1 MRTLLIRV
9 IYFVIML
16 ACMFYTVQY
25 LFRSLLP
32 VVWVVALIG
41 CVVIL
46 IKFPYEKFFNIKNK
60 ENEEK

>member
-16 ACMFYTVQY
+16 GCMFYTVQY

-32 VVWVVALIG
+32 VAWVIALIG
-41 CVVIL
+41 CVIIL
-46 IKFPYEKFFNIKNK
+46 IKFPYEKFFNLKNK